1 MMQKPAT
8 DNEACNQAGKFE
20 RSLENGGMSKESFP
34 THHIFLTR
42 SVGRTTSR
50 DFFVIG
56 FTKIEIEATH
66 NIYET

>member
-8 DNEACNQAGKFE
+8 DNEACNHAGKLD

-34 THHIFLTR
+34 THHIFVTR
-42 SVGRTTSR
+42 NVGRTSR
-50 DFFVIG
+50 EIFFVG
-56 FTKIEIEATH
+56 LTKIEIEATH